1 MSVCLRSCFG
11 AVLPCPGTLNHI
23 RASVPQCPHLQNGD
37 IEGAGIPSSLC
48 VMIWLV
54 ADSCQG
60 LDRGEGGEVACQEPL
75 PARCPFVPKLG
86 SLEEGWLK
94 SLACCFL

>member
-1 MSVCLRSCFG
+1 MSVCLRSCLG

-23 RASVPQCPHLQNGD
+23 RASVPQCPRLQNGD

-48 VMIWLV
+48 VMIGLV

-60 LDRGEGGEVACQEPL
+60 LDRGGRWGGGMSGATASQVSI
-75 PARCPFVPKLG
+75 CPQAGKPRG
-86 SLEEGWLK
+86 RM
-94 SLACCFL
+94 A